1 MIPEIEI
8 ASKFL
13 LTNIG
18 LSFPYQINFAITY
31 KCNSRCK
38 FCNIWR
44 IKSKNELSLE
54 EIKKIASKSKFINW
68 IRLTGGEP
76 FLRHDY
82 VDIVKT
88 FKENC
93 KGLYIISSP
102 TNAIAYDL
110 TFNAVNRVLKFFR
123 KKYVITISL
132 DGYEELHDKI
142 RGIKGNWKRAIK
154 LYKKLSKIKEK
165 YSNLEV
171 YFGYTIYPENL
182 GEFEKTYESVKS
194 EIKDISP
201 NEFNI
206 NLFEVSGV
214 YYHNLNMQKTND
226 YVKGATEE
234 IKNILRLRKKR
245 LSSIDI
251 IQQKYLEL
259 AIKFLEKRRTPI
271 RCNILNLSC
280 FIDPYGNVYP
290 CTIFGEKL
298 GNLRENDYDLKKIL
312 NSKKVK
318 KIKKITFDLK
328 CPNCWT
334 PCEAHQL
341 IISNLLKV

>member
-13 LTNIG
+13 LTNLG
-18 LSFPYQINFAITY
+18 FSFPYQINFAITY

-44 IKSKNELSLE
+44 VKSKNELSLD
-54 EIKKIASKSKFINW
+54 EIKKMASKSKFINW

-93 KGLYIISSP
+93 KGLYLLSSP

-182 GEFEKTYESVKS
+182 GAFEKTYESVKS

-271 RCNILNLSC
+271 KCNILNLSC
-280 FIDPYGNVYP
+280 FIDPYGNVFP
-290 CTIFGEKL
+290 CTVFGERL

-312 NSKKVK
+312 NSKKAK
-318 KIKKITFDLK
+318 EIKRKTINLE

-341 IISNLLKV
+341 IISNLLKI